1 MEWNT
6 ERETTNTQSAV
17 QRAIAFFLVHDSTVF
32 GRTDIDVGI
41 IWYARQN
48 ADYRTRNKK
57 SAIKLS
63 VGDQLDVQAVYQGRS
78 AASVD

>member
-6 ERETTNTQSAV
+6 ERETTNNQSAV

-32 GRTDIDVGI
+32 GRTDIGVGI

-48 ADYRTRNKK
+48 ADDRTSHKK